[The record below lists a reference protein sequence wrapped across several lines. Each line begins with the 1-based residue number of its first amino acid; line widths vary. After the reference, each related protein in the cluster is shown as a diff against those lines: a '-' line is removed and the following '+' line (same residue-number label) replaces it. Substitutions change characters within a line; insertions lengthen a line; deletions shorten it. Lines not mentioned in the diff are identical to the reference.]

1 MGRTGL
7 EPARLTARAS
17 KTRMAAITS
26 PAQNFLYQI
35 TTNDYR
41 IFPRDVNNYLKE
53 YVIRLENPETV

>member
-7 EPARLTARAS
+7 EPARLAARAS

-35 TTNDYR
+35 TINDYR
-41 IFPRDVNNYLKE
+41 TFPTDVNNYLKE
-53 YVIRLENPETV
+53 YISQLEILETV